1 MTNILAVKA
10 SAGSSISWLGVAVA
24 AVVSV
29 LVSVTTAWLTFELV
43 KRREMAEGLRL
54 EVKKLDLITKPQLAE
69 TLRNE
74 IERQRE
80 TIRLEQEK
88 EKAIR
93 IRQEVLRWANPIL
106 GAVRNLRGR
115 LDNILRQAGYLA
127 LSPEYKESS
136 QWSISYDYFI
146 RSTLYLFGVYFAY
159 TEALMDE
166 LNFEL
171 FRDQEEKEKLFQALA
186 SVGGAL
192 SSFPPAY
199 HCSGIDRQVFHLEQ
213 SSMGSTLLRRDH
225 DRVRCIAYPDFL
237 DQLDNEKTSLI
248 FSPMRKL
255 LESLEPNPDDCRWK
269 RLEATDTALAEVDTV
284 CQRILSL
291 SKK

>member
-1 MTNILAVKA
+1 MVNILTVKA

-29 LVSVTTAWLTFELV
+29 VVSVTTAWLTFELV

-88 EKAIR
+88 EKDER
-93 IRQEVLRWANPIL
+93 IRQEVIRWANPIL
-106 GAVRNLRGR
+106 GAVKDLHGR
-115 LDNILRQAGYLA
+115 LDNILRQGGYLA
-127 LSPEYKESS
+127 LRPEYKESS

-146 RSTLYLFGVYFAY
+146 RSTLYLFGAYFAY
-159 TEALMDE
+159 TEALVDE

-171 FRDQEEKEKLFQALA
+171 FRDQEEKENLFQALA
-186 SVGGAL
+186 SVGRAL
-192 SSFPPAY
+192 GSFPPAY
-199 HCSGIDRQVFHLEQ
+199 RCSGMDRQVFHLEQ
-213 SSMGSTLLRRDH
+213 SSMGSALLRRDD
-225 DRVRCIAYPDFL
+225 DRVRCISYPDFL
-237 DQLDNEKTSLI
+237 EKLDNEKTSLI

-255 LESLEPNPDDCRWK
+255 LENLEPNSDNCRWK
-269 RLEATDTALAEVDTV
+269 RIEATDGALAEVDAV

-291 SKK
+291 SRK